1 MNAPTGRRF
10 VAALLFALAAVALGG
25 CTPTFTRIAVAPGG
39 RIGIADTM
47 SPSGFRNI
55 HIGYMAFGNYDNDLG
70 NDWHLEQRARDD
82 TRELLRQAG
91 YQLVDVTL
99 DAAQVETIRAGKDQ
113 ARQDS
118 NGLDDAWQKTYR
130 DILDKQGLVA
140 LVLLRDDRVAASEYG
155 APLVGY
161 GIRSAQGRVPT
172 VGYIFA
178 TETADVIGG
187 NPPHRAIGI
196 CYNSEPLD
204 TSPVHVD
211 NWVDAKLSDF
221 EPLRPKFEA
230 LIDKRIR
237 FQLASSGL
245 LAEQAECLPP
255 VYPHHPP
262 SRKLQ

>member
-1 MNAPTGRRF
+1 MNVQIGRLRI
-10 VAALLFALAAVALGG
+10 ALSLGLAVLALAG
-25 CTPTFTRIAVAPGG
+25 CTPTFTRLAAAPGG
-39 RIGIADTM
+39 RVGIADTM
-47 SPSGFRNI
+47 SPSGLRNI

-70 NDWHLEQRARDD
+70 NDWHLEQRARDE

-91 YQLVDVTL
+91 YQIVDVTL
-99 DAAQVETIRAGKDQ
+99 EPAQVATIRAGKDQ
-113 ARQDS
+113 AQQDS
-118 NGLDDAWQKTYR
+118 NGLDDAWKKTYQE
-130 DILDKQGLVA
+130 ILDKQHLVA
-140 LVLLRDDRVAASEYG
+140 LVVLRDDRVAASEYG
-155 APLVGY
+155 EPLVGY

-178 TETADVIGG
+178 TEMADVIGG
-187 NPPHRAIGI
+187 NPPHRTIGT

-204 TSPVHVD
+204 TSPVHLD
-211 NWVDAKLSDF
+211 NWVDAKLADF

-237 FQLASSGL
+237 FQLDSSGL
-245 LAEQAECLPP
+245 LSEQAVCLPP